1 VVPAAPPV
9 PGLSTRYACS
19 EGCGFTAPLSRVVY
33 RCATCDGLLHVQ
45 HDVEALK
52 AVSAEGWRERF
63 AASWGAVRLPR
74 ASGVWGKQEWVLP
87 ELPAEHVVSLGEGHG
102 PLTPLPRMAQALG
115 LGSLD
120 VKHCGVSP
128 TGSFKDLGMTVL
140 VSQVAHLRAQGVP
153 VRAVACASTGDTS
166 AALAA
171 YCAAAGI
178 PSVVFLPRDK
188 VTLSQL
194 VQPLS
199 SGAHVLS
206 LDTDFDGCMRVVQ
219 EVTREASLYLAN
231 SMNSLRLEGQKTVA
245 IEVCQQLEWD
255 APDWFVIPGGNL
267 GNVSA
272 LGAGLELM
280 LTLGLIRRR
289 PRILVAQAA
298 AANPLVRAFRGGWK
312 ELSAIAA
319 GRTHASAIQI
329 GNPVS
334 FRRAVRVLG
343 AFDGRA
349 EDASEAELADA
360 AARADREGAFA
371 DPHTGVALA
380 ALAKAVASGTVE
392 RGARVVVVSTAHGLK
407 FPDFKAGY
415 HRGTLAEVERPALPN
430 PPLELPADPGAVA
443 AALERRLV
451 AAEQAGSAG

>member
-1 VVPAAPPV
+1 MSPSVEPRPFSA
-9 PGLSTRYACS
+9 RYACS
-19 EGCGFTAPLSRVVY
+19 EGCRFTAPLTHVIY
-33 RCATCDGLLHVQ
+33 RCPDCGGLLHVQ
-45 HDVEALK
+45 HDVDALRQLDADAWK
-52 AVSAEGWRERF
+52 ERF
-63 AASWGAVRLPR
+63 AATWGAVRLPQ

-87 ELPAEHVVSLGEGHG
+87 GLPREHVVSLGEGRG
-102 PLTPLPRMAQALG
+102 PLTALPRYARELG
-115 LGSLD
+115 LGSLEL
-120 VKHCGVSP
+120 KHCGISP

-140 VSQVAHLRAQGVP
+140 VSAVRHLRAQGVP

-171 YCAAAGI
+171 YCAAAGL

-245 IEVCQQLEWD
+245 IEVCQQRDWEP
-255 APDWFVIPGGNL
+255 PDWFVIPGGNL

-280 LTLGLIRRR
+280 LSLGLIRRR
-289 PRILVAQAA
+289 PRILVAQAR
-298 AANPLVRAFRGGWK
+298 AANPLVRALASGGRGGQR
-312 ELSAIAA
+312 ELTPMQA
-319 GRTHASAIQI
+319 GPTLASAIRI

-334 FRRAVRVLG
+334 FRRALAVLS
-343 AFDGRA
+343 AFEGTA
-349 EDASEAELADA
+349 EDATEPELANA

-380 ALAKAVASGTVE
+380 ALEKAVAAGVVP

-415 HRGTLAEVERPALPN
+415 HRGGLEGVQAALPN
-430 PPLELPADPGAVA
+430 PPVELPADVGAVVD
-443 AALERRLV
+443 ALTRRLG
-451 AAEQAGSAG
+451 A